1 MVVCFCGFSRPQL
14 QDYSA
19 ISKHLCDLVILA
31 FLELVEEPAPPGW
44 VTATQWTCYQHLKTY
59 NLKLVL
65 KGSKASHK
73 FGNRRVIS
81 GVRAAEEYPVGFLS
95 EAGNT
100 SAK

>member
-1 MVVCFCGFSRPQL
+1 M

-19 ISKHLCDLVILA
+19 ISERLCDLVIFA
-31 FLELVEEPAPPGW
+31 FLELVEEPSSPGW
-44 VTATQWTCYQHLKTY
+44 VTATQWACYQHLQAY

-65 KGSKASHK
+65 KGSETSHK

-81 GVRAAEEYPVGFLS
+81 GVRPAEEYPMRFLS